1 MSAETLAAARADA
14 ERIPVLAYGSNV
26 CPSKITWLRETL
38 GLSGPVV
45 VASAEC
51 HDLAA
56 VWAAGLRPR
65 DDQRP
70 ATLTSA
76 PGVTEWHAVWFATPG
91 QIEALDV
98 CEARGKAYDLA
109 RLHSGRITLEDGST
123 LDEVYAYVG
132 LGEGGMPLLVDGAPV
147 RTADLAQ
154 HGAARLTGE
163 TADTHGLD
171 VTVIPVGT
179 PVSR

>member
-1 MSAETLAAARADA
+1 MRADR

-38 GLSGPVV
+38 GLSGPAI
-45 VASAEC
+45 VALAEC
-51 HDLAA
+51 RDLAA
-56 VWAAGLRPR
+56 VWSAGLRPR
-65 DDQRP
+65 DGQRP

-91 QIEALDV
+91 QVEALDV
-98 CEARGKAYDLA
+98 CEARGKAYELA
-109 RLHSGRITLEDGST
+109 RLHSGHIRLEDGSV

-132 LGEGGMPLLVDGAPV
+132 LGEGRMPLLVDGEPV
-147 RTADLAQ
+147 RTAELAQ
-154 HGAARLTGE
+154 HAAARLTGE
-163 TADTHGLD
+163 AAGTHGLD
-171 VTVIPVGT
+171 VTVVPEGS